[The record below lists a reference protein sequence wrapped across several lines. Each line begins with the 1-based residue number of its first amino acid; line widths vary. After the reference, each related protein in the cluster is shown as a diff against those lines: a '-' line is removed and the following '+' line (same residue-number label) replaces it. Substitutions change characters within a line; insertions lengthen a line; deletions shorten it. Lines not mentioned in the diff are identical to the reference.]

1 MPFLVWF
8 FITIQQTGTKV
19 SSASSSSL
27 LLLDL
32 VIDDLCQLFGWCR
45 IEKRPHVWMVVQY
58 VNFHASKYIFFSIFD
73 LWLIFRR
80 DWWTPVQFL
89 VCTFSCIFGPDSLPD
104 IESSE
109 WLGRIL
115 GDGNVHTLKMV
126 YYRNNLYFITQPWY
140 VRFYLKVSE
149 SKLCLTTLL
158 SVRNNFEN
166 CDPSQEMEIEI
177 EFSSYHIGNVW

>member
-1 MPFLVWF
+1 MYNNLTISCTILLASFRKYFFGKIAKNRVVKKFHWKKDNRNEIIRNHHRSQKKMPFLVWF

-73 LWLIFRR
+73 LWLIFRQI
-80 DWWTPVQFL
+80 WWNPMQFD
-89 VCTFSCIFGPDSLPD
+89 VCTFSCIFGPDSLPGID
-104 IESSE
+104 ESSE
-109 WLGRIL
+109 WFGRIL
-115 GDGNVHTLKMV
+115 VDGNVHKGILP
-126 YYRNNLYFITQPWY
+126 Q
-140 VRFYLKVSE
+140 
-149 SKLCLTTLL
+149 
-158 SVRNNFEN
+158 
-166 CDPSQEMEIEI
+166 
-177 EFSSYHIGNVW
+177 